1 VGAGL
6 KVGEITGYKVFPM
19 PRPFICLEI
28 SNRLFHCTSTFMIN
42 WLPLALFTALCL
54 ALYNFFIKLAAD
66 HVPPAVGAVVLQLVA
81 AALGAAWL
89 LKLKLDGQA
98 LTMTGKGLGL
108 AALAGLSVGLAE
120 ILTFVVFQ
128 RGLDAS
134 VGTPVIVGGSVLL
147 AAVLGAVVL
156 REAVSP
162 AQAVGLLLIVV
173 GIALLARG
181 H

>member
-1 VGAGL
+1 
-6 KVGEITGYKVFPM
+6 M
-19 PRPFICLEI
+19 
-28 SNRLFHCTSTFMIN
+28 MN
-42 WLPLALFTALCL
+42 WLPLALLTALCL

-66 HVPPAVGAVVLQLVA
+66 HVSPAVGAVVLQLVA

-89 LKLKLDGQA
+89 LKLKLQGQP
-98 LTMTGKGLGL
+98 LVVSGKGL
-108 AALAGLSVGLAE
+108 AWAVLAGLGVGLAE

-128 RGLDAS
+128 RGVNSS

-147 AAVLGAVVL
+147 TAILGLVVL
-156 REAVSP
+156 REALTLP
-162 AQAVGLLLIVV
+162 QAGGLLLIVA

>member
-1 VGAGL
+1 ML
-6 KVGEITGYKVFPM
+6 N
-19 PRPFICLEI
+19 
-28 SNRLFHCTSTFMIN
+28 S
-42 WLPLALFTALCL
+42 WLPLALLTALCL
-54 ALYNFFIKLAAD
+54 ALYNFFIKLAAN

-89 LKLKLDGQA
+89 LKLKLQGQP
-98 LTMTGKGLGL
+98 LVVSGKGLAL
-108 AALAGLSVGLAE
+108 AALAGVGVGLAE

-128 RGLDAS
+128 RGVNSS

-147 AAVLGAVVL
+147 TALLGLVLL
-156 REAVSP
+156 REGLTLT
-162 AQAVGLLLIVV
+162 QAAGLLLVVV